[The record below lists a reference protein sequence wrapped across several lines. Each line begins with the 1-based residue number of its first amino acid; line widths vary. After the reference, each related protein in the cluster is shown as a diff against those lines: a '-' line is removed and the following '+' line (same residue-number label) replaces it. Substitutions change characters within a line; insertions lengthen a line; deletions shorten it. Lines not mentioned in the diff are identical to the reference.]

1 MAVKYGPWKFSAF
14 CQRPITGS
22 KFYFGNFALGVVFD
36 SHPRFVSIILCLLV
50 VEFGVS
56 WERSAL

>member
-22 KFYFGNFALGVVFD
+22 KFY
-36 SHPRFVSIILCLLV
+36 LLV